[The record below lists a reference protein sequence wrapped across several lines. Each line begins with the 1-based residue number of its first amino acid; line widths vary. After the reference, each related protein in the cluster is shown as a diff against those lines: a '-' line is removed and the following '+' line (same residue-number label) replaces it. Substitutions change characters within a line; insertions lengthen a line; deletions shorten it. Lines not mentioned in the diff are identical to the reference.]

1 MSKVILVAGLAS
13 HIPYDTQYDY
23 IGIDA
28 GAYACMKQKVPMK
41 FAIGDFDSIT
51 AEQKEKL
58 VAYTSMIK
66 LPKHKDQTDSEAA
79 IYFALEQGY
88 KEIILFGGLGGRID
102 HTLANVYLLAY
113 RNLPLTLMDEH
124 NKMYIRSKGKYE
136 ITNDY
141 QYLSFLALEKTQ
153 FTISGVAYP
162 LVKRTICKQDIYTIS
177 NEIIKE
183 SAFLEIEEGSLLV
196 MQASDADK

>member
-1 MSKVILVAGLAS
+1 MLVAGLAS
-13 HIPYDTQYDY
+13 HIPYDKQYDY

-28 GAYACMKQKVPMK
+28 GAYTCMKQKIPMQ

-51 AEQKEKL
+51 SMQKEEL
-58 VAYTSMIK
+58 AAYTSMIY
-66 LPKHKDQTDSEAA
+66 LSKHKDQTDSEAA

-88 KEIILFGGLGGRID
+88 KEIILFGALGGRID
-102 HTLANVYLLAY
+102 HTLANIYLLAY
-113 RNLPLTLMDEH
+113 RDLPLTLMDEH

-141 QYLSFLALEKTQ
+141 QYLSFLALEKAQ

-162 LVKRTICKQDIYTIS
+162 LIKRTICMQDIYTVS
-177 NEIIKE
+177 NEIIEK
-183 SAFLEIEEGSLLV
+183 SAFLEIEEGSLLI
-196 MQASDADK
+196 MQASDADKQ